1 MATPNPEIQ
10 RQLDEARRELAE
22 AKAEKQRLFP
32 PNLHPFAEPDKYPKD
47 YTPEQIVQRNALNA
61 KIESLE
67 KRIDDLQN
75 RLYSG

>member
-10 RQLDEARRELAE
+10 KLLDDTKRQLAE

-47 YTPEQIVQRNALNA
+47 YTPEQIARRNALNA
-61 KIESLE
+61 QIESLE

-75 RLYSG
+75 RLYSS